1 MISKKRLLR
10 KSKLY
15 VILDKGSC
23 KKSNPV
29 KFFKQIKN
37 RGVGIVQ
44 LRDKISPKIEVAKLA
59 LRIKQLLN
67 KSKVIFIINDFA
79 DIAKVVDADGIHI
92 GQDDPDIK
100 TARRILGR
108 HKIIGVSCHSL
119 KQLITAQ
126 KNGADYMAIGPVFP
140 TSLKPKARP
149 LGLSLL
155 KKIST
160 VSWRKPIFAVGG
172 ISPENLS
179 EVLATGNRR
188 VAVASAI
195 CRAKR
200 PALAI
205 KKLNAQLR

>member
-23 KKSNPV
+23 KKSNPIIFL
-29 KFFKQIKN
+29 KRIKN
-37 RGVGIVQ
+37 RGVDIVQ
-44 LRDKISPKIEVAKLA
+44 LRDKISPKIEIAKLA
-59 LRIKQLLN
+59 LRIKRLLN

-79 DIAKVVDADGIHI
+79 DIAKIVCTDGIHI
-92 GQDDPDIK
+92 GQDDMDIK

-108 HKIIGVSCHSL
+108 RKIIGVSCHNL

-140 TSLKPKARP
+140 TSLKPKTRT
-149 LGLSLL
+149 LGLGLL
-155 KKIST
+155 RKINKIT
-160 VSWRKPIFAVGG
+160 WRKPIFAVGG
-172 ISPENLS
+172 INPSNLS

-195 CRAKR
+195 CQARR

-205 KKLNAQLR
+205 KKLNTQLR